1 MRKLIP
7 FIVMAVLGCIGQE
20 SFMLTDITFCADE
33 PYERIYEQ
41 KPDTTYV
48 QGEIVWMYLEGFK
61 FQYNEEQKDELTIY
75 SASFEVTLKV
85 FDSNGNVVLEGN
97 QPIDIASAQ
106 PLTYAWFKFWIESK
120 DFEEGTY
127 TVQITA
133 VDSLSGESATTEGTF
148 FIVKG

>member
-33 PYERIYEQ
+33 PYERTYEHN
-41 KPDTTYV
+41 PDATYV

-85 FDSNGNVVLEGN
+85 YDSDRNIVLEGN

-106 PLTYAWFKFWIESK
+106 LLTYAWFKFWIESK